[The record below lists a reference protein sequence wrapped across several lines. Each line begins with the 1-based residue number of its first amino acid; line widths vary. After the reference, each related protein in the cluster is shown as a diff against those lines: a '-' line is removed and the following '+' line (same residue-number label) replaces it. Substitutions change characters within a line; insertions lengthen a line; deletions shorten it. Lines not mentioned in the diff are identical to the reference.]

1 MLKFD
6 QKLNLNDSGG
16 VFARGPVNPSEEEIV
31 ELCAW
36 VFQRRD
42 SDAAATEMTHD
53 AHHLLKGE
61 HLGKGKGE
69 LKVGKNHWSMELA
82 KVGEGKPLGLG
93 EAFAVAVAMT
103 KKNGKQQVVWWGH
116 PVELKR

>member
-6 QKLNLNDSGG
+6 EKLKLNGRGG
-16 VFARGPVNPSEEEIV
+16 VFASGPVDPSKEKIV

-42 SDAAATEMTHD
+42 NDAAATEMTHD

-61 HLGKGKGE
+61 HLGKGMGE
-69 LKVGKNHWSMELA
+69 LEVGTDHWSMELA
-82 KVGEGKPLGLG
+82 QVGEGEPLDEG

-103 KKNGKQQVVWWGH
+103 SENGKQRVVWWGH

>member
-6 QKLNLNDSGG
+6 PELNLNNDGG
-16 VFARGPVNPSEEEIV
+16 VVASGPVDPKEEIV

-42 SDAAATEMTHD
+42 SDAAATEMTHN
-53 AHHLLKGE
+53 AQHLLKGE
-61 HLGKGKGE
+61 HLGKGMGE
-69 LKVGKNHWSMELA
+69 LEVGTDHWSMELA
-82 KVGEGKPLGLG
+82 QVGEGEPLDEG

-103 KKNGKQQVVWWGH
+103 SENGKQRVVWWGH
-116 PVELKR
+116 PVKLTR